1 MVPAWFLNI
10 IYVNTI
16 NNLQFRVQAR
26 VQQNHALSA
35 TKNFTLA
42 TYEG

>member
-10 IYVNTI
+10 ISANTI
-16 NNLQFRVQAR
+16 NHPKIRVQAR
-26 VQQNHALSA
+26 VQQNQALSA